1 MQTCS
6 DDISNKNQQVSIIS
20 ETVSIRAKQLE
31 MNNRDFVNK
40 LSFSKEI
47 LQ

>member
-1 MQTCS
+1 MQACK
-6 DDISNKNQQVSIIS
+6 DDINNKNQQASIIS
-20 ETVSIRAKQLE
+20 ETVKYQSRQD
-31 MNNRDFVNK
+31 MNHKVVKK